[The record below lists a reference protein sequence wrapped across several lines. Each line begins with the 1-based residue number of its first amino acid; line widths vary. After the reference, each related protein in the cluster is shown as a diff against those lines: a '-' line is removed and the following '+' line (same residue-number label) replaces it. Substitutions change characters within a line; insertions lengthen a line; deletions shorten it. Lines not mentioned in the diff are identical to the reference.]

1 MTVAPDDG
9 LLPFSRA
16 ADLPDASAQHPWLI
30 DQLWAAAGVGI
41 VGGAPKC
48 CKSWLA
54 LDMAV
59 SVASATPALGSF
71 RVAQSGGVLC
81 YLAEDAVAGVKA
93 RLTGLCRSRSVDLRA
108 LPLDVITAPS
118 LRLDLAADQR
128 RLDRTVRACAPRML
142 LLDPFVRL
150 HRMDEN
156 HSGDVS
162 ALLGYLRQIQR
173 EHDVAVVVVHHAR
186 KNGSVATAGQAL
198 RGSGDFHAWGDSNL
212 YLRRTRDQLLLTIEH
227 RAAPAPDPISLALVH
242 DGQAQ
247 DAHLEVTNPTPAAPQ
262 RNPLNNADLDAV
274 ALRAIQQAQAPLS
287 RNALRATLR
296 VRNER
301 LGDALARLQ
310 AAGHVS
316 RSGDAWA
323 ATVTAVPVPTSL

>member
-9 LLPFSRA
+9 MLTFLRA
-16 ADLPDASAQHPWLI
+16 ADLPDTTAQHPWLI

-59 SVASATPALGSF
+59 SVASATPALGCF
-71 RVAQSGGVLC
+71 RVAHQGGVLC

-93 RLTGLCRSRSVDLRA
+93 RLGGLCRSRGVDLRA

-128 RLDRTVRACAPRML
+128 RLDRTVRAVAPRML

-186 KNGSVATAGQAL
+186 KNGSVAAAGQAL

-227 RAAPAPDPISLALVH
+227 RAAPAPDPVSLALVH
-242 DGQAQ
+242 DGKAM
-247 DAHLEVTNPTPAAPQ
+247 DAHLVVTNPAATQ
-262 RNPLNNADLDAV
+262 ATHPLTNHDLDAD
-274 ALRAIQQAQAPLS
+274 ALRAIQQAGAPLS
-287 RNALRATLR
+287 RTALRASLR

-316 RSGDAWA
+316 RSGDTWA
-323 ATVTAVPVPTSL
+323 AIAPPVPVPASL